1 MENQV
6 SYRKYLSKETTQA
19 LKQLLYKTKTVP
31 EIQVNGKVYME
42 RRDYRRLQ
50 GNDTGITGYD
60 FEHVLPVYGV
70 VQLLN
75 LFGETTERV
84 RITSRSNG
92 MVSDLYAQLKHIV
105 PVIPDRI
112 IANKSEI
119 EIFPEGSF
127 DPSGFFDNA

>member
-127 DPSGFFDNA
+127 ES